1 MMESYDNLIKK
12 WAPVLNE
19 ESAGVIKDKHRRAVT
34 AVVLENQE
42 KALREERGQANFLAE
57 TPANVTTSA
66 ANWDPVLISLVRRAM
81 PNMIAYDLCGV
92 QPMNGPTGLI
102 FAMKSRYGAG
112 TTGSTEALFNEA
124 NTAFSGDS
132 SATQDASPSGLAGL
146 TDSNADSSI
155 DNDRVGPV
163 AAAGMPTADGEGL
176 GTTASTFNQMGFTI
190 ERATV
195 TAKTRA
201 LKAEYSLHKALRASE
216 R

>member
-1 MMESYDNLIKK
+1 VLLLQLFWKTKK
-12 WAPVLNE
+12 KHCVK
-19 ESAGVIKDKHRRAVT
+19 SADKQH
-34 AVVLENQE
+34 
-42 KALREERGQANFLAE
+42 FLAE

-92 QPMNGPTGLI
+92 QPMSGPTGLI

-132 SATQDASPSGLAGL
+132 SVTQMRRPSGLSGL

-155 DNDRVGPV
+155 DNDRVGPTK
-163 AAAGMPTADGEGL
+163 AAGMPTADGEGL

-201 LKAEYSLHKALRASE
+201 LKAEYSLELAQDLKAIHGLGR
-216 R
+216 